1 MTKLLIII
9 LFFSSSILSREIGQT
24 EITTDEG
31 IEVFQKEKYYI
42 LKKNVSIIS
51 DNFELKADLVKA
63 YFDKDLYDISKI
75 ESEKDVILKS
85 SKGILAK
92 GDKIN
97 FSTKNENITII
108 GNNSSLTYGNIFMF
122 SQDLVKVDNLNGNFT
137 IKGNEAELKTD
148 SIHIFG
154 SLIKG
159 NFVTINNVNEVE
171 KLYVEDDKQANIKT
185 ENINMFAKKANY
197 NKQDNS
203 IELFENVEVIRGNEI
218 IIGDYANIDTL
229 NESYKVKSNS
239 SDKKVKVLISQTN
252 E

>member
-1 MTKLLIII
+1 MIKLLIII
-9 LFFSSSILSREIGQT
+9 LFLSSSILSREVGQT

-31 IEVFQKEKYYI
+31 IEVFQKEKYYL

-51 DNFELKADLVKA
+51 DNFKLKADLVKA

-85 SKGILAK
+85 SRGILAK

-97 FSTKNENITII
+97 FSTKNENITIK
-108 GNNSSLTYGNIFMF
+108 GNSSSLTYGNIFMF
-122 SQDLVKVDNLNGNFT
+122 SQDLVRVDNLNGNFT

-154 SLIKG
+154 SLIEG
-159 NFVTINNVNEVE
+159 NFVTINNINEVE
-171 KLYVEDDKQANIKT
+171 KLYVEDNKQVNIITK
-185 ENINMFAKKANY
+185 NITMFAKKANY
-197 NKQDNS
+197 NKQDNI
-203 IELFENVEVIRGNEI
+203 IELFENVKVIRDNEI
-218 IIGDYANIDTL
+218 IMGDYANIDTL
-229 NESYKVKSNS
+229 NESYKVKSNNAN
-239 SDKKVKVLISQTN
+239 KKVKILISQTN

>member
-1 MTKLLIII
+1 MIKLLIIF
-9 LFFSSSILSREIGQT
+9 LFCSPSILSREVGQT

-31 IEVFQKEKYYI
+31 IEVFQKEKYYL

-75 ESEKDVILKS
+75 ESETDVILKS

-97 FSTKNENITII
+97 FSTKNENITIK
-108 GNNSSLTYGNIFMF
+108 GNNSSLTYGNIYMF
-122 SQDLVKVDNLNGNFT
+122 SQDLVKVDNLNGNFL
-137 IKGNEAELKTD
+137 IKGNGAELKTD

-159 NFVTINNVNEVE
+159 NFVTIDKVNEVE

-185 ENINMFAKKANY
+185 EKINMFAKKANY
-197 NKQDNS
+197 NKQDNI
-203 IELFENVEVIRGNEI
+203 IELFENVKVIRGNEI
-218 IIGDYANIDTL
+218 ITGDYANIDTL
-229 NESYKVKSNS
+229 NESYKVKSNN
-239 SDKKVKVLISQTN
+239 DNKKVKVLISQTN

>member
-1 MTKLLIII
+1 MIKLLIIF
-9 LFFSSSILSREIGQT
+9 LFCSPSILSREVGQT

-31 IEVFQKEKYYI
+31 IEVFQKEKYYL

-75 ESEKDVILKS
+75 ESETDVILKS

-97 FSTKNENITII
+97 FSTKNENITIK
-108 GNNSSLTYGNIFMF
+108 GNNSSLTYGNIYMF
-122 SQDLVKVDNLNGNFT
+122 SQDLVKVDNLNGNFL
-137 IKGNEAELKTD
+137 IKGNGAELKTD

-159 NFVTINNVNEVE
+159 NFVTIDKVNEVE

-185 ENINMFAKKANY
+185 EKINMFAKKANY
-197 NKQDNS
+197 NKQDNI
-203 IELFENVEVIRGNEI
+203 IELFENVKVIRDNEI
-218 IIGDYANIDTL
+218 ITGDYANIDTL
-229 NESYKVKSNS
+229 NESYKVKSNN
-239 SDKKVKVLISQTN
+239 DNKKVKVLISQTN

>member
-1 MTKLLIII
+1 MIKLLIIF
-9 LFFSSSILSREIGQT
+9 LFCSPSILSREVGQT

-31 IEVFQKEKYYI
+31 IEVFQKEKFYL

-75 ESEKDVILKS
+75 ESETDVVLKS
-85 SKGILAK
+85 SKGILAR

-97 FSTKNENITII
+97 FSTKNENITIK
-108 GNNSSLTYGNIFMF
+108 GNNSSLTYGNIYMF
-122 SQDLVKVDNLNGNFT
+122 SQDLVKVDNLNGNFL
-137 IKGNEAELKTD
+137 IKGNGAELKTD

-159 NFVTINNVNEVE
+159 NFVTIDKVNEVE

-185 ENINMFAKKANY
+185 ENMNMFAKKANY
-197 NKQDNS
+197 SKQDNI
-203 IELFENVEVIRGNEI
+203 IELFENVKVIRDNEI

-229 NESYKVKSNS
+229 NESYKVKSNN

>member
-1 MTKLLIII
+1 MIKLLIII
-9 LFFSSSILSREIGQT
+9 LFFSSSILSREVGQT

-31 IEVFQKEKYYI
+31 IEVFQKEKYYL

-75 ESEKDVILKS
+75 ESAINVILKS

-97 FSTKNENITII
+97 FSTKDENISIK
-108 GNNSSLTYGNIFMF
+108 GNSSSLTYGNIFMF
-122 SQDLVKVDNLNGNFT
+122 SQDLVTVNNLNGNFL
-137 IKGNEAELKTD
+137 IEGNGAELKTD

-159 NFVTINNVNEVE
+159 NFVTIDNVNEIE

-185 ENINMFAKKANY
+185 ENINMFAKIAKY
-197 NKQDNS
+197 NKKDNI
-203 IELFENVEVIRGNEI
+203 IELFENVEVIRDNEI
-218 IIGDYANIDTL
+218 ITGDYANIDTL
-229 NESYKVKSNS
+229 NESYKVKSNNAN
-239 SDKKVKVLISQTN
+239 KKVKVLISQTN

>member
-1 MTKLLIII
+1 MIKLLIII
-9 LFFSSSILSREIGQT
+9 LFFSSSILSREVGQT

-31 IEVFQKEKYYI
+31 IEVFQKEKYYL

-51 DNFELKADLVKA
+51 DNFELKADFVKA

-97 FSTKNENITII
+97 FSTKNENITIK

-122 SQDLVKVDNLNGNFT
+122 SQDLVEVNNLNGNF
-137 IKGNEAELKTD
+137 IIEGNEAELKTD

-159 NFVTINNVNEVE
+159 NFVTINNVKEVE

-197 NKQDNS
+197 NKQDNI
-203 IELFENVEVIRGNEI
+203 IELFENVKVIRGNEI
-218 IIGDYANIDTL
+218 IMGDYANIDTL
-229 NESYKVKSNS
+229 NESYKVKSNN
-239 SDKKVKVLISQTN
+239 DNKKVKVLISQTN

>member
-1 MTKLLIII
+1 MIKLLIII
-9 LFFSSSILSREIGQT
+9 FFLSSSILSREVGQT

-31 IEVFQKEKYYI
+31 IEVFQKEKYYL

-85 SKGILAK
+85 SRGILAK

-97 FSTKNENITII
+97 FSIKTENITIK
-108 GNNSSLTYGNIFMF
+108 GNSSSLTYGNIFMF
-122 SQDLVKVDNLNGNFT
+122 SQDMVKVDNLNGNFT

-159 NFVTINNVNEVE
+159 NFVTIDNINEVE
-171 KLYVEDDKQANIKT
+171 KLYVEDDKQINIITK
-185 ENINMFAKKANY
+185 NITMFAKKANY
-197 NKQDNS
+197 NKKDNI

-218 IIGDYANIDTL
+218 IMGDYANIDTL
-229 NESYKVKSNS
+229 NESYKIKSNS

>member
-1 MTKLLIII
+1 MIKLLIII
-9 LFFSSSILSREIGQT
+9 LFFSSSILSREVGQT

-31 IEVFQKEKYYI
+31 IEVFQKEKYYL

-85 SKGILAK
+85 SRGILAK

-97 FSTKNENITII
+97 FSTKDENISIK
-108 GNNSSLTYGNIFMF
+108 GKSSSLTYGNIFMF
-122 SQDLVKVDNLNGNFT
+122 SQDLVKVNNLNGNFT

-159 NFVTINNVNEVE
+159 NFVTINNVKEVE
-171 KLYVEDDKQANIKT
+171 KLYVEDDKQVNIKT
-185 ENINMFAKKANY
+185 ENINMFAKIANY
-197 NKQDNS
+197 NKQDNI
-203 IELFENVEVIRGNEI
+203 IELFENVEVIRDNEI
-218 IIGDYANIDTL
+218 ITGDYANIDTL
-229 NESYKVKSNS
+229 NQSYKVKSNN
-239 SDKKVKVLISQTN
+239 SDKKVKVLIRQTN

>member
-1 MTKLLIII
+1 MIKLLIII
-9 LFFSSSILSREIGQT
+9 LFFSSSILSREVGQT

-31 IEVFQKEKYYI
+31 IEVFQKEKYYL

-75 ESEKDVILKS
+75 ESAINVILKS

-97 FSTKNENITII
+97 FSTKDENISIK
-108 GNNSSLTYGNIFMF
+108 GNSSSLTYGNIFMF
-122 SQDLVKVDNLNGNFT
+122 SQDLVKVNNLNGNF
-137 IKGNEAELKTD
+137 IIEGNEAELKTD

-159 NFVTINNVNEVE
+159 NFVTINNVKEIE

-185 ENINMFAKKANY
+185 ENINMFAKIAKY
-197 NKQDNS
+197 NKKDNI
-203 IELFENVEVIRGNEI
+203 IELFENVEVIRDNEI
-218 IIGDYANIDTL
+218 ITGDYANIDTL
-229 NESYKVKSNS
+229 NQSYKVKSNN
-239 SDKKVKVLISQTN
+239 SDKKVKVLIRQTN

>member
-1 MTKLLIII
+1 MIKLLIIF
-9 LFFSSSILSREIGQT
+9 LFCSPSILSREVGQT

-31 IEVFQKEKYYI
+31 IEVFQKEKYYL

-75 ESEKDVILKS
+75 ESETDVVLKS
-85 SKGILAK
+85 SKGILAR

-97 FSTKNENITII
+97 FSTKNENITIK
-108 GNNSSLTYGNIFMF
+108 GNNSSLTYGNIYMF
-122 SQDLVKVDNLNGNFT
+122 SQDLVKVDNLNGNFL
-137 IKGNEAELKTD
+137 IKGNGAELKTD

-159 NFVTINNVNEVE
+159 NFVTIDKVNEVE

-185 ENINMFAKKANY
+185 EKINMFAKKANY
-197 NKQDNS
+197 NKQDNI
-203 IELFENVEVIRGNEI
+203 IELFENVKVIRGNEI
-218 IIGDYANIDTL
+218 ITGDYANIDTL
-229 NESYKVKSNS
+229 NESYKVKSNN
-239 SDKKVKVLISQTN
+239 DNKKVKVLISQTN

>member
-1 MTKLLIII
+1 MIKLLFII
-9 LFFSSSILSREIGQT
+9 LFISSSILSREVGQT

-31 IEVFQKEKYYI
+31 IEVFQKEKYYL

-51 DNFELKADLVKA
+51 DNFELRADLVKA

-85 SKGILAK
+85 SRGILAK

-97 FSTKNENITII
+97 FSTKNESITIE
-108 GNNSSLTYGNIFMF
+108 GKSSSLTYDNIFMF
-122 SQDLVKVDNLNGNFT
+122 SQGLVKVDNLKGNFI

-154 SLIKG
+154 TLIKG
-159 NFVTINNVNEVE
+159 NFVTIDNVNEVE

-197 NKQDNS
+197 NKQDNI
-203 IELFENVEVIRGNEI
+203 IELFENVKVIRGNEI

-229 NESYKVKSNS
+229 NESYKIKSNN
-239 SDKKVKVLISQTN
+239 SDKKVKILISQTN

>member
-1 MTKLLIII
+1 MIKLLIIF
-9 LFFSSSILSREIGQT
+9 LFCSPSILSREVGQT

-31 IEVFQKEKYYI
+31 IEVFQKEKYYL

-75 ESEKDVILKS
+75 ESETDVILKS

-97 FSTKNENITII
+97 FSTKNENITIK
-108 GNNSSLTYGNIFMF
+108 GNNSSLTYGNIYMF
-122 SQDLVKVDNLNGNFT
+122 SQDLVKVDNLNGNFR
-137 IKGNEAELKTD
+137 IKGDGAELKTD

-159 NFVTINNVNEVE
+159 NFVTINNVKEVE

-185 ENINMFAKKANY
+185 ENINMFAKIAKY
-197 NKQDNS
+197 NKKDNI
-203 IELFENVEVIRGNEI
+203 IELFENVEVIRDNEI
-218 IIGDYANIDTL
+218 ITGDYANIDTL
-229 NESYKVKSNS
+229 NQSYKVKSNN
-239 SDKKVKVLISQTN
+239 SDKKVKVLIRQTN

>member
-1 MTKLLIII
+1 MIKLLIIF
-9 LFFSSSILSREIGQT
+9 LFCSPSILSREVGQT

-31 IEVFQKEKYYI
+31 IEVFQKEKYYL

-75 ESEKDVILKS
+75 ESETDVILKS

-97 FSTKNENITII
+97 FSTKNENITIK
-108 GNNSSLTYGNIFMF
+108 GNNSSLTYDNIYMF
-122 SQDLVKVDNLNGNFT
+122 SQDLVKVDNLNGNFL
-137 IKGNEAELKTD
+137 IKGNGAELKTD

-159 NFVTINNVNEVE
+159 NFVTIDKVNEVE

-185 ENINMFAKKANY
+185 EKINMFAKKANY
-197 NKQDNS
+197 NKQDNI
-203 IELFENVEVIRGNEI
+203 IELFENVKVIRGNEI
-218 IIGDYANIDTL
+218 ITGDYANIDTL
-229 NESYKVKSNS
+229 NESYKVKSNNAN
-239 SDKKVKVLISQTN
+239 KKVKVLISQTN

>member
-1 MTKLLIII
+1 MIKLLIII
-9 LFFSSSILSREIGQT
+9 LFFSSSILSREVGQT

-31 IEVFQKEKYYI
+31 IEVFQKEKYYL

-75 ESEKDVILKS
+75 ESAINVILKS

-97 FSTKNENITII
+97 FSTKDENISIK
-108 GNNSSLTYGNIFMF
+108 GNSSSLTYGNIFMF
-122 SQDLVKVDNLNGNFT
+122 SQDLVKVNNLNGNFT

-159 NFVTINNVNEVE
+159 NFVTINNVKEVE

-185 ENINMFAKKANY
+185 ENINMFAKIAKY
-197 NKQDNS
+197 NKKDNI
-203 IELFENVEVIRGNEI
+203 IELFENVEVIRDNEI
-218 IIGDYANIDTL
+218 ITGDYANIDTL
-229 NESYKVKSNS
+229 NQSYKVKSNN
-239 SDKKVKVLISQTN
+239 SDKKVKVLIRQTN

>member
-1 MTKLLIII
+1 MIKLLIIF
-9 LFFSSSILSREIGQT
+9 LFCSPSILSREVGQT

-31 IEVFQKEKYYI
+31 IEVFQKEKYYL

-75 ESEKDVILKS
+75 ESETDVVLKS
-85 SKGILAK
+85 SKGILAR

-97 FSTKNENITII
+97 FSTKNENITIK
-108 GNNSSLTYGNIFMF
+108 GNNSSLTYGNIYMF
-122 SQDLVKVDNLNGNFT
+122 SQDLVKVDNLNGNFL
-137 IKGNEAELKTD
+137 IKGNGAELKTD

-159 NFVTINNVNEVE
+159 NFVTIDKVNEVE

-185 ENINMFAKKANY
+185 EKINMFAKKANY
-197 NKQDNS
+197 NKQDNI
-203 IELFENVEVIRGNEI
+203 IELFENVKVIRGNEI
-218 IIGDYANIDTL
+218 ITGDYANIDTL
-229 NESYKVKSNS
+229 NESYKVKSNN
-239 SDKKVKVLISQTN
+239 DNEKVKVLISQTN